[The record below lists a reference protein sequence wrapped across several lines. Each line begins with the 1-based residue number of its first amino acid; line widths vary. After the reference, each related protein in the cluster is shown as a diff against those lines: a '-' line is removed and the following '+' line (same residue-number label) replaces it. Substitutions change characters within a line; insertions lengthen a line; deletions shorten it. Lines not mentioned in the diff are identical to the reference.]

1 MDRVPRSKPVHVG
14 TLVLPFCADME
25 DCMAMT
31 ADGKRLVV
39 YDASELL
46 FYCMDALGYYNDD
59 TGFGPAYKTFVAA
72 QPSTPSRFCC
82 TKHDTMV
89 VLAEHKRGMWILDLW
104 GKEVQAH
111 DTGDVADALAA
122 TDSDTIVLAFKD
134 HVEVLSYDTGAVLHA
149 FPLVG
154 MSEMDLVVALNPLS
168 TGAVWATQTGQ
179 SVLYSPDGYP
189 SIVLGKEVLS
199 FASAAVVLPNGDVL
213 VVDWFASLSFIFS
226 GGDGNLLH
234 TLRPRAGAKYPFA
247 VVAGGSRC
255 YIMFRDSFVVHVL
268 E

>member
-1 MDRVPRSKPVHVG
+1 
-14 TLVLPFCADME
+14 
-25 DCMAMT
+25 MAMT
-31 ADGKRLVV
+31 ADGKRLVA

-46 FYCMDALGYYNDD
+46 FYSMDALGYYNDD
-59 TGFGPAYKTFVAA
+59 TGFGPAYSTFVAA
-72 QPSTPSRFCC
+72 KPTMPSKFCC
-82 TKHDTMV
+82 TKHDTLV
-89 VLAEHKRGMWILDLW
+89 VLGLQTCGLWILDSW

-111 DTGDVADALAA
+111 DTGDVPNALAT
-122 TDSDTIVLAFKD
+122 TDNDAIVLAFKD
-134 HVEVLSYDTGAVLHA
+134 HIEVLSYDTGAVLYA

-154 MSEMDLVVALNPLS
+154 MSDMDLVVAVNPLS

-179 SVLYSPDGYP
+179 TVLYSPDGYP
-189 SIVLGKEVLS
+189 FLIAGKEVLS
-199 FASAAVVLPNGDVL
+199 FASSAVVLLNGDVL

-226 GGDGNLLH
+226 GGDGSLLH

-247 VVAGGSRC
+247 CVTGGRRC